1 MRVLTCMLFLVS
13 FAAFSQQNL
22 YEKEIAT
29 FRTIRID
36 SLKHENGYL
45 NLSGLFWLK
54 EGENTIGSD
63 PKNDF
68 NFPMEHSDSFLGKIV
83 LNKGMVTFKSNKANQ
98 VFLSGQ
104 SVNEIIIYQDKRVLV
119 LEHKSLRWFIIKRGE
134 KYALRLRDL
143 DGEYVR
149 NFKGI
154 TYFPL
159 DVSWRII
166 AKFVPTQ
173 GKKLHITDITGRTYL
188 EDSPGELHFTKG
200 GKKFILEAGGTMD
213 KFFIVFGDLTNK
225 KTTYGGGRFLYAN
238 APDKEGNVILDFN
251 KSLNPPC
258 EFTPFAT
265 CPLPTKVNKMNVG
278 VEAGEKSSGFLVHK

>member
-1 MRVLTCMLFLVS
+1 MRLLTFFVFLVS

-22 YEKEIAT
+22 YEKEMAA
-29 FRTIRID
+29 FRQIRID

-54 EGENTIGSD
+54 EGENTIGAD

-68 NFPMEHSDSFLGKIV
+68 NFPAEHSDSFLGKIV
-83 LNKGMVTFKSNKANQ
+83 LNNGVVRFKSSQANQ
-98 VFLSGQ
+98 VFSSGQ
-104 SVNEIIIYQDKRVLV
+104 AVSEMIIFQDKKVVV

-159 DVSWRII
+159 DPSWRIV
-166 AKFVPTQ
+166 AKFVPTK
-173 GKKLHITDITGRTYL
+173 GKQLRITDITGRTFL
-188 EDSPGELHFTKG
+188 EDSPGVLHFTKG
-200 GKKFILEAGGTMD
+200 GKKFTLEAGGTMD
-213 KFFIVFGDLTNK
+213 EFFIVFGDLTNK
-225 KTTYGGGRFLYAN
+225 KSTYGGGRFLYAN
-238 APDKEGNVILDFN
+238 APDKDGNVILDFN

-265 CPLPTKVNKMNVG
+265 CPLPTKENKMNVE
-278 VEAGEKSSGFLVHK
+278 VEAGEKSAGFSKH

>member
-1 MRVLTCMLFLVS
+1 MRLLTFFVFLVS
-13 FAAFSQQNL
+13 FAAFSQKNL
-22 YEKEIAT
+22 YEKEMAA
-29 FRTIRID
+29 FRQIRID

-54 EGENTIGSD
+54 EGENTIGAD

-68 NFPMEHSDSFLGKIV
+68 NFPAEHSDSFLGKIV
-83 LNKGMVTFKSNKANQ
+83 LNNGVVRFKSSQANQ
-98 VFLSGQ
+98 VFSSGQ
-104 SVNEIIIYQDKRVLV
+104 AVSEMIIFQDKKVVV

-159 DVSWRII
+159 DPSWRII
-166 AKFVPTQ
+166 AKFVPTK
-173 GKKLHITDITGRTYL
+173 GKQLRITDITGRTFL
-188 EDSPGELHFTKG
+188 EDSPGVLHFTKG
-200 GKKFILEAGGTMD
+200 GKKFTLEAGGTMD
-213 KFFIVFGDLTNK
+213 EFFIVFGDLTNK
-225 KTTYGGGRFLYAN
+225 KSTYGGGRFLYAN
-238 APDKEGNVILDFN
+238 APDKDGNVILDFN

-265 CPLPTKVNKMNVG
+265 CPLPTKENKMNVE
-278 VEAGEKSSGFLVHK
+278 VEAGEKSAGFSKH

>member
-1 MRVLTCMLFLVS
+1 MRLLTYFVFLVS

-29 FRTIRID
+29 FRKIRID

-54 EGENTIGSD
+54 EGENTIGAD
-63 PKNDF
+63 PINDF
-68 NFPMEHSDSFLGKIV
+68 NFPAEHSDSFLGKIV
-83 LNKGMVTFKSNKANQ
+83 LNNGVVRFKSSQANQ
-98 VFLSGQ
+98 VFSLGQ
-104 SVNEIIIYQDKRVLV
+104 PVTEMTIFQDKKVVV
-119 LEHKSLRWFIIKRGE
+119 LEHKSLRWFIIKRGD

-149 NFKGI
+149 KFKGI

-159 DVSWRII
+159 DPSWRII
-166 AKFVPTQ
+166 AKFVPTK
-173 GKKLHITDITGRTYL
+173 GKQLRITDITGRTFL
-188 EDSPGELHFTKG
+188 EDSPGVLHFTKG
-200 GKKFILEAGGTMD
+200 GKKFTLEAGGTVD
-213 KFFIVFGDLTNK
+213 EFFIVFGDLTNK
-225 KTTYGGGRFLYAN
+225 KSTYGGGRFLYAN
-238 APDKEGNVILDFN
+238 APDKDGNVILDFN

-265 CPLPTKVNKMNVG
+265 CPLPTKENKMNVEVG
-278 VEAGEKSSGFLVHK
+278 AGEKSAGFSKH

>member
-1 MRVLTCMLFLVS
+1 MRLLTYFVFLVS

-29 FRTIRID
+29 FRQTRID

-54 EGENTIGSD
+54 EGENTIGAD

-68 NFPMEHSDSFLGKIV
+68 NFPAEHSDSFLGKIV
-83 LNKGMVTFKSNKANQ
+83 LNNGVVRFKSSQANQ
-98 VFLSGQ
+98 VFSLGQ
-104 SVNEIIIYQDKRVLV
+104 PVTEMIIFQDKKVVV
-119 LEHKSLRWFIIKRGE
+119 LEHKTLRWFIIKRGD

-149 NFKGI
+149 KFKGI

-159 DVSWRII
+159 DPSWRIV
-166 AKFVPTQ
+166 AKFVPTK
-173 GKKLHITDITGRTYL
+173 GKQLRITDITGRTFL
-188 EDSPGELHFTKG
+188 EDSPGVLHFTKG
-200 GKKFILEAGGTMD
+200 GKKFTLEAGGTVD
-213 KFFIVFGDLTNK
+213 EFFIVFGDLTNK
-225 KTTYGGGRFLYAN
+225 KSTYGGGRFLYAN
-238 APDKEGNVILDFN
+238 APDKDGNVILDFN

-265 CPLPTKVNKMNVG
+265 CPLPTKENKMNVE
-278 VEAGEKSSGFLVHK
+278 VEAGEKSTGFSKH

>member
-1 MRVLTCMLFLVS
+1 MRLLTFFVFLVS

-22 YEKEIAT
+22 YEKEMAA
-29 FRTIRID
+29 FRQIRID

-54 EGENTIGSD
+54 EGENTIGAD

-68 NFPMEHSDSFLGKIV
+68 NFPAEHSDSFLGKIV
-83 LNKGMVTFKSNKANQ
+83 LNNGVVRFKSSQANQ
-98 VFLSGQ
+98 VFSSGQ
-104 SVNEIIIYQDKRVLV
+104 PVTDMIIFQDKKVVV

-134 KYALRLRDL
+134 KYAIRLRDL

-159 DVSWRII
+159 DPSWRIT
-166 AKFVPTQ
+166 AKFVPTK
-173 GKKLHITDITGRTYL
+173 GKQLRITDITGRTFL
-188 EDSPGELHFTKG
+188 EDSPGVLHFTKG
-200 GKKFILEAGGTMD
+200 GKNFTLEAGGTMD
-213 KFFIVFGDLTNK
+213 EFFIVFGDLTNK
-225 KTTYGGGRFLYAN
+225 KSTYGGGRFLYAN
-238 APDKEGNVILDFN
+238 APDKDGNVILDFN

-265 CPLPTKVNKMNVG
+265 CPLPTKENKMNVE
-278 VEAGEKSSGFLVHK
+278 VEAGEKSAGFSKH

>member
-1 MRVLTCMLFLVS
+1 MRLLTYFVFLVS

-29 FRTIRID
+29 FRQTRID

-54 EGENTIGSD
+54 EGENTIGAD
-63 PKNDF
+63 PINDF
-68 NFPMEHSDSFLGKIV
+68 NFPAEHSDSFLGKIV
-83 LNKGMVTFKSNKANQ
+83 LNNGVVRFKSSQANQ
-98 VFLSGQ
+98 VFSLGQ
-104 SVNEIIIYQDKRVLV
+104 PVTEMTIFQEKKVVV
-119 LEHKSLRWFIIKRGE
+119 LEHKSLRWFIIKRGD

-159 DVSWRII
+159 DPSWRIV
-166 AKFVPTQ
+166 AKFVPTK
-173 GKKLHITDITGRTYL
+173 GKQLRITDITGRTFL
-188 EDSPGELHFTKG
+188 EDSPGVLHFSKG
-200 GKKFILEAGGTMD
+200 GKKFTLEAGGTMD
-213 KFFIVFGDLTNK
+213 EFFIVFGDLTNK
-225 KTTYGGGRFLYAN
+225 KSTYGGGRFLYAN
-238 APDKEGNVILDFN
+238 APDKDGNVILDFN

-265 CPLPTKVNKMNVG
+265 CPLPTKENKMNVE
-278 VEAGEKSSGFLVHK
+278 VEAGEKSAGFSKH

>member
-1 MRVLTCMLFLVS
+1 MRLLTYFVFLVS
-13 FAAFSQQNL
+13 FAAFSQQNP

-29 FRTIRID
+29 FRQIRID

-54 EGENTIGSD
+54 EGGNTIGAD

-68 NFPMEHSDSFLGKIV
+68 NFPAEHSDSFLGKII
-83 LNKGMVTFKSNKANQ
+83 LNKGVVRFKSNKENQ
-98 VFLSGQ
+98 VFSLGQ
-104 SVNEIIIYQDKRVLV
+104 PVTEMVIFQDKKVVV

-134 KYALRLRDL
+134 KYAIRLRDL

-159 DVSWRII
+159 DPSWRIT
-166 AKFVPTQ
+166 AKFVPTK
-173 GKKLHITDITGRTYL
+173 GKQLRITDITGRTFL
-188 EDSPGELHFTKG
+188 EDSPGVLHFTKG
-200 GKKFILEAGGTMD
+200 GKNFTLEAGGTMD
-213 KFFIVFGDLTNK
+213 EFFIVFGDLTNK
-225 KTTYGGGRFLYAN
+225 KSTYGGGRFLYAN
-238 APDKEGNVILDFN
+238 APDKDGNVILDFN

-265 CPLPTKVNKMNVG
+265 CPLPTKENKMNVE
-278 VEAGEKSSGFLVHK
+278 VEAGEKSAGFSKH

>member
-1 MRVLTCMLFLVS
+1 MRLLTFFVFLVS

-22 YEKEIAT
+22 YEKEMAA
-29 FRTIRID
+29 FRQIRID

-54 EGENTIGSD
+54 EGENTIGAD

-68 NFPMEHSDSFLGKIV
+68 NFPAEHSDSFLGKIV
-83 LNKGMVTFKSNKANQ
+83 LNNGVVRFKSSQANQ
-98 VFLSGQ
+98 VFSSGQ
-104 SVNEIIIYQDKRVLV
+104 PVTDMIIFQDKKVVV

-159 DVSWRII
+159 DPSWRIT
-166 AKFVPTQ
+166 AKFVPTK
-173 GKKLHITDITGRTYL
+173 GKQLRITDITGRTFL
-188 EDSPGELHFTKG
+188 EDSPGVLHFTKG
-200 GKKFILEAGGTMD
+200 GKNFTLEAGGTMD
-213 KFFIVFGDLTNK
+213 EFFIVFGDLTNK
-225 KTTYGGGRFLYAN
+225 KSTYGGGRFLYAN
-238 APDKEGNVILDFN
+238 APDKDGNVILDFN

-265 CPLPTKVNKMNVG
+265 CPLPTKENKMNVE
-278 VEAGEKSSGFLVHK
+278 VEAGEKSAGFSKH

>member
-1 MRVLTCMLFLVS
+1 MRLLTFFVFLVS

-22 YEKEIAT
+22 YEKEMAA
-29 FRTIRID
+29 FRQIRID

-54 EGENTIGSD
+54 EGENTIGAD

-68 NFPMEHSDSFLGKIV
+68 NFPAEHSDSFLGKIV
-83 LNKGMVTFKSNKANQ
+83 LNNGVVRFKSSQANQ
-98 VFLSGQ
+98 VFSSGQ
-104 SVNEIIIYQDKRVLV
+104 AVSEMIIFQDKKVVV

-159 DVSWRII
+159 DPSWRIV
-166 AKFVPTQ
+166 AKFVPTK
-173 GKKLHITDITGRTYL
+173 GKQLRITDITGRTFL
-188 EDSPGELHFTKG
+188 EYSPGVLHFTKG
-200 GKKFILEAGGTMD
+200 GKKFTLEAGGTMNEI
-213 KFFIVFGDLTNK
+213 FIVFGDLTNK
-225 KTTYGGGRFLYAN
+225 KSTYGGGRFLYAN
-238 APDKEGNVILDFN
+238 APDKDGNVILDFN

-258 EFTPFAT
+258 VFTPFAT
-265 CPLPTKVNKMNVG
+265 CPLPTKENKMNVE
-278 VEAGEKSSGFLVHK
+278 VEAGEKSAGFSKH

>member
-1 MRVLTCMLFLVS
+1 MRLLTYFVFLVS

-29 FRTIRID
+29 FRQTRID

-54 EGENTIGSD
+54 EGENTIGAD

-68 NFPMEHSDSFLGKIV
+68 NFPAEHSDSFLGKIV
-83 LNKGMVTFKSNKANQ
+83 LNNGVVRFKSSQANQ
-98 VFLSGQ
+98 VFSLGQ
-104 SVNEIIIYQDKRVLV
+104 PVTEMTIFQEKKVVV
-119 LEHKSLRWFIIKRGE
+119 LEHKSLRWFIIKRGD

-159 DVSWRII
+159 DPSWRIV
-166 AKFVPTQ
+166 AKFVPTK
-173 GKKLHITDITGRTYL
+173 GKQLRITDITGRTFL
-188 EDSPGELHFTKG
+188 EDSPGVLHFTKG
-200 GKKFILEAGGTMD
+200 GKKFTLEAGGTVD
-213 KFFIVFGDLTNK
+213 EFFIVFGDLTNK
-225 KTTYGGGRFLYAN
+225 KSTYGGGRFLYAN
-238 APDKEGNVILDFN
+238 APDKDGNVILDFN

-265 CPLPTKVNKMNVG
+265 CPLPTKENKMNVE
-278 VEAGEKSSGFLVHK
+278 VEAGEKSTGFSKH

>member
-1 MRVLTCMLFLVS
+1 MRLLTYFVFLVS

-29 FRTIRID
+29 FRKIRID

-54 EGENTIGSD
+54 EGENTIGAD
-63 PKNDF
+63 PINDF
-68 NFPMEHSDSFLGKIV
+68 NFPAEHSDSFLGKIV
-83 LNKGMVTFKSNKANQ
+83 LNNGVVRLKSSQANQ
-98 VFLSGQ
+98 VFSLGQ
-104 SVNEIIIYQDKRVLV
+104 PVTEMTIFQDKKVVV
-119 LEHKSLRWFIIKRGE
+119 LEHKSLRWFIIKRGD

-149 NFKGI
+149 KFKGI

-159 DVSWRII
+159 DPSWRIV
-166 AKFVPTQ
+166 AKFVPTK
-173 GKKLHITDITGRTYL
+173 GKQLRITDITGRTFL
-188 EDSPGELHFTKG
+188 EDSPGVLHFTKG
-200 GKKFILEAGGTMD
+200 GKKFTLEAGGTVD
-213 KFFIVFGDLTNK
+213 EFFIVFGDLTNK
-225 KTTYGGGRFLYAN
+225 KSTYGGGRFLYAN
-238 APDKEGNVILDFN
+238 APDKDGNVILDFN

-265 CPLPTKVNKMNVG
+265 CPLPTKENKMNVEVG
-278 VEAGEKSSGFLVHK
+278 AGEKSAGFSKH

>member
-1 MRVLTCMLFLVS
+1 MRLLTYFVFLVS

-29 FRTIRID
+29 FRQTRID

-54 EGENTIGSD
+54 EGENTIGAD
-63 PKNDF
+63 PINDF
-68 NFPMEHSDSFLGKIV
+68 NFPAEHSDSFLGKIV
-83 LNKGMVTFKSNKANQ
+83 LNKRVVRFKSSQANQ
-98 VFLSGQ
+98 VFSLGQ
-104 SVNEIIIYQDKRVLV
+104 PVTEMTIFQEKKVVV
-119 LEHKSLRWFIIKRGE
+119 LEHKSLRWFIIKRGD

-159 DVSWRII
+159 DPSWRIV
-166 AKFVPTQ
+166 AKFVPTK
-173 GKKLHITDITGRTYL
+173 GKQLRITDITGRTFL
-188 EDSPGELHFTKG
+188 EDSPGVLHFTKG
-200 GKKFILEAGGTMD
+200 GKKFTLEAGGTMD
-213 KFFIVFGDLTNK
+213 EFFIVFGDLTNK
-225 KTTYGGGRFLYAN
+225 KSTYGGGRFLYAN
-238 APDKEGNVILDFN
+238 APDKDGNVILDFN

-265 CPLPTKVNKMNVG
+265 CPLPTKENKMNVE
-278 VEAGEKSSGFLVHK
+278 VEAGEKSTGFSKH

>member
-1 MRVLTCMLFLVS
+1 MRLLTYFVFLFS
-13 FAAFSQQNL
+13 FTAFSQQNL

-29 FRTIRID
+29 FRQIRID
-36 SLKHENGYL
+36 SLQHENGYL

-68 NFPMEHSDSFLGKIV
+68 NFPPEHSDSFLGKII
-83 LNKGMVTFKSNKANQ
+83 LDKGVVKFKSSKVNQ
-98 VFLSGQ
+98 VFSSGQ
-104 SVNEIIIYQDKRVLV
+104 PVTEMIIFQDKKVVV
-119 LEHKSLRWFIIKRGE
+119 LEHKTLLWFIIKRGD

-159 DVSWRII
+159 DPSWRII
-166 AKFVPTQ
+166 AKFVPTK
-173 GKKLHITDITGRTYL
+173 GKQLHITDITGRTYL
-188 EDSPGELHFTKG
+188 EDSPGVLHFSKG
-200 GKKFILEAGGTMD
+200 GKKFTLEAGGIMD
-213 KFFIVFGDLTNK
+213 EFFIVFGDLTNK
-225 KTTYGGGRFLYAN
+225 KSTYGGGRFLYAN
-238 APDKEGNVILDFN
+238 APDKDGNVILDFN

-265 CPLPTKVNKMNVG
+265 CPLPTKENKMNVEVG
-278 VEAGEKSSGFLVHK
+278 AGEKSTRFSKH

>member
-1 MRVLTCMLFLVS
+1 MRLLTYFVFLVS

-29 FRTIRID
+29 FRKIRID

-54 EGENTIGSD
+54 EGENTIGAD
-63 PKNDF
+63 PINDF
-68 NFPMEHSDSFLGKIV
+68 NFPAEHSDSFLGKIV
-83 LNKGMVTFKSNKANQ
+83 LNNGVVRLKSSQANQ
-98 VFLSGQ
+98 VFSLGQ
-104 SVNEIIIYQDKRVLV
+104 PVTEMTIFQDKKVVV
-119 LEHKSLRWFIIKRGE
+119 LEHKSLRWFIIKRGD

-159 DVSWRII
+159 DPSWRII
-166 AKFVPTQ
+166 AKFVPTK
-173 GKKLHITDITGRTYL
+173 GKQLRITDITGRTFL
-188 EDSPGELHFTKG
+188 EDSPGVLHFTKG
-200 GKKFILEAGGTMD
+200 GKKFTLEAGGTVD
-213 KFFIVFGDLTNK
+213 EFFIVFGDLTNK
-225 KTTYGGGRFLYAN
+225 KSTYGGGRFLYAN

-265 CPLPTKVNKMNVG
+265 CPLPTKENKMNVEVG
-278 VEAGEKSSGFLVHK
+278 AGEKSAGFSKH

>member
-1 MRVLTCMLFLVS
+1 MRLLTYFVFLVS
-13 FAAFSQQNL
+13 FAAFSQKNL
-22 YEKEIAT
+22 YEKEMAA
-29 FRTIRID
+29 FRQIRID

-54 EGENTIGSD
+54 EGENTIGAD

-68 NFPMEHSDSFLGKIV
+68 NFPAEHSDSFLGKIV
-83 LNKGMVTFKSNKANQ
+83 LNNGVVRFKSSQANQ
-98 VFLSGQ
+98 VFSAGQ
-104 SVNEIIIYQDKRVLV
+104 AVSEMIIFQDKKVVV

-134 KYALRLRDL
+134 KYAIRLRDL

-159 DVSWRII
+159 DSSWRII
-166 AKFVPTQ
+166 AKFVPTK
-173 GKKLHITDITGRTYL
+173 GKQLRITDITGRTFL
-188 EDSPGELHFTKG
+188 EDSPGVLHFTKG
-200 GKKFILEAGGTMD
+200 GKKFTLEAGGTMD
-213 KFFIVFGDLTNK
+213 EFFIVFGDLTNK
-225 KTTYGGGRFLYAN
+225 KSTYGGGRFLYAN

-265 CPLPTKVNKMNVG
+265 CPLPTKENKMNVE
-278 VEAGEKSSGFLVHK
+278 VEAGEKSAGFSKH

>member
-1 MRVLTCMLFLVS
+1 MRLLTYFVFLVS
-13 FAAFSQQNL
+13 FAAFSQKNP

-29 FRTIRID
+29 FRQIRID

-54 EGENTIGSD
+54 EGENTIGAD
-63 PKNDF
+63 PINDF
-68 NFPMEHSDSFLGKIV
+68 NFPAEHSDSFLGKIV
-83 LNKGMVTFKSNKANQ
+83 LNNGVVRFKSSQANQ
-98 VFLSGQ
+98 VFSSGQ
-104 SVNEIIIYQDKRVLV
+104 PVTDMIIFQDKKVVV

-159 DVSWRII
+159 DPSWRIT
-166 AKFVPTQ
+166 AKFVPTK
-173 GKKLHITDITGRTYL
+173 GKQLRITDITGRTFL
-188 EDSPGELHFTKG
+188 EDSPGVLHFTKG
-200 GKKFILEAGGTMD
+200 GKKFTLEAGGTVD
-213 KFFIVFGDLTNK
+213 EFFIVFGDLTNK
-225 KTTYGGGRFLYAN
+225 KSTYGGGRFLYAN
-238 APDKEGNVILDFN
+238 APDKDGNVILDFN

-265 CPLPTKVNKMNVG
+265 CPLPTKENKMNVE
-278 VEAGEKSSGFLVHK
+278 VEAGEKSTGFSKH

>member
-1 MRVLTCMLFLVS
+1 MRLLTFFVFLVS

-22 YEKEIAT
+22 YEKEMAA
-29 FRTIRID
+29 FRQIRID
-36 SLKHENGYL
+36 SLQHENGYL

-54 EGENTIGSD
+54 EGENTIGAD

-68 NFPMEHSDSFLGKIV
+68 NFPAEHSDSFLGKIV
-83 LNKGMVTFKSNKANQ
+83 LNNGVVRFKSSQANQ
-98 VFLSGQ
+98 VFSSGQ
-104 SVNEIIIYQDKRVLV
+104 AVSEMIIFQDKKVVV

-159 DVSWRII
+159 DPSWRII

-173 GKKLHITDITGRTYL
+173 GKQLRITDITGRTFL
-188 EDSPGELHFTKG
+188 EDSPGVLHFTKG
-200 GKKFILEAGGTMD
+200 GKKFTLEAGGTMD
-213 KFFIVFGDLTNK
+213 EFFIVFGDLTNK
-225 KTTYGGGRFLYAN
+225 KSTYGGGRFLYAN
-238 APDKEGNVILDFN
+238 APDKDGNVILDFN

-265 CPLPTKVNKMNVG
+265 CPLPTKENKMNVE
-278 VEAGEKSSGFLVHK
+278 VEAGEKSAGFSKH

>member
-1 MRVLTCMLFLVS
+1 MRLLTYFVFLVS

-29 FRTIRID
+29 FRQTRID

-54 EGENTIGSD
+54 EGENTIGAD

-68 NFPMEHSDSFLGKIV
+68 NFPAEHSDSFLGKIV
-83 LNKGMVTFKSNKANQ
+83 LNKGVVRFKSSKANQ
-98 VFLSGQ
+98 VFSLGQ
-104 SVNEIIIYQDKRVLV
+104 PVTEMTIFQDKKVVV
-119 LEHKSLRWFIIKRGE
+119 LEHKSLRWFIIKRGD

-149 NFKGI
+149 KFKGI

-159 DVSWRII
+159 DPSWRIV
-166 AKFVPTQ
+166 AKFVPTK
-173 GKKLHITDITGRTYL
+173 GKQLRITDITGRTFL
-188 EDSPGELHFTKG
+188 EDSPGVLHFTKG
-200 GKKFILEAGGTMD
+200 GKKFTLEAGGTVD
-213 KFFIVFGDLTNK
+213 EFFIVFGDLTNK
-225 KTTYGGGRFLYAN
+225 KSTYGGGRFLYAN
-238 APDKEGNVILDFN
+238 APDKDGNVILDFN

-265 CPLPTKVNKMNVG
+265 CPLPTKENKMNVE
-278 VEAGEKSSGFLVHK
+278 VEAGEKSTGFSKH

>member
-1 MRVLTCMLFLVS
+1 MRLLTYFVFLVS
-13 FAAFSQQNL
+13 FAAFSQKNP

-29 FRTIRID
+29 FRQIRID

-54 EGENTIGSD
+54 EGENTIGAD
-63 PKNDF
+63 PINDF
-68 NFPMEHSDSFLGKIV
+68 NFPAEHSDSFLGKIV
-83 LNKGMVTFKSNKANQ
+83 LNNGVVRFKSSQANQ
-98 VFLSGQ
+98 VFSSGQ
-104 SVNEIIIYQDKRVLV
+104 PVTDMIIFQDKKVVV

-134 KYALRLRDL
+134 KYAIRLRDL

-159 DVSWRII
+159 DPSWRIT
-166 AKFVPTQ
+166 AKFVPTK
-173 GKKLHITDITGRTYL
+173 GKQLRITDITGRTFL
-188 EDSPGELHFTKG
+188 EDSPGVLHFTKG
-200 GKKFILEAGGTMD
+200 GKNFTLEAGGTMD
-213 KFFIVFGDLTNK
+213 EFFIVFGDLTNK
-225 KTTYGGGRFLYAN
+225 KSTYGGGRFLYAN
-238 APDKEGNVILDFN
+238 APDKDGNVILDFN

-265 CPLPTKVNKMNVG
+265 CPLPTKENKMNVE
-278 VEAGEKSSGFLVHK
+278 VEAGEKSAGFSKH

>member
-1 MRVLTCMLFLVS
+1 MRYLIFYFLLVS
-13 FAAFSQQNL
+13 YLSFSQASG
-22 YEKEIAT
+22 YEKEVAT
-29 FRTIRID
+29 FRNIRID

-63 PKNDF
+63 QKNDF
-68 NFPMEHSDSFLGKIV
+68 IFPAEHSDSFLGKII
-83 LNKGMVTFKSNKANQ
+83 LNNGVVTFKSNDANQ
-98 VFLSGQ
+98 VLLSGRP
-104 SVNEIIIYQDKRVLV
+104 VNKMIVYQDKKAVI

-149 NFKGI
+149 SFKGI
-154 TYFPL
+154 SYFPL
-159 DVSWRII
+159 DSSWRIT
-166 AKFVPTQ
+166 AKFVPTR

-188 EDSPGELHFTKG
+188 EDSPGELHFTFK
-200 GKKFILEAGGTMD
+200 GKKYKLEAGGTID
-213 KFFIVFGDLTNK
+213 EFFIVFGDLTNK

-238 APDKEGNVILDFN
+238 RPDKEGNVQLDFN

-258 EFTPFAT
+258 AFTPFAT
-265 CPLPTKVNKMNVG
+265 CPLPTKQNKLNLEVI
-278 VEAGEKSSGFLVHK
+278 AGEMSTGFLSHK